1 MPRASKKLLQNSV
14 WEQIHSTLV
23 EVISSFDEYKLSDF
37 LSEFLTKEEKTMTS
51 KRLALYIML
60 LSGYS
65 DWQIEDVLKVSNETI
80 RTTRTTLG
88 YKSEKFKENLSGW
101 IKPPKK
107 TKGTNRLI
115 KMIELALVAKGD
127 MKARAKLASGNY

>member
-1 MPRASKKLLQNSV
+1 MPRASKKLLENSV
-14 WEQIHSTLV
+14 WKQIHSTLV
-23 EVISSFDEYKLSDF
+23 EVISSFDEYKLSGF
-37 LSEFLTKEEKTMTS
+37 LSEFFTKEEKTMIT

-65 DWQIEDVLKVSNETI
+65 DWQIEDILKVSNETI

-88 YKSEKFKENLSGW
+88 YKSEGFKENLFGW

-115 KMIELALVAKGD
+115 KMIELALRAQSD
-127 MKARAKLASGNY
+127 MKARAKLLSGDY